1 MKVVKFITKFN
12 GYLVYKVFPMPSASS
27 RDSRTWLFAS
37 HVGWNHSSNAKSLFL
52 QLQEAISH
60 KDSDITA
67 IWIAQDRREAC
78 KVRTAGFRSYARY
91 SLKGLYHCL
100 TAGVYIYT
108 EHTSDI
114 NRLTSRTA
122 FCVDLWH
129 GVGIKKLYA
138 LDPNYFHKYYGF
150 KKEPSEH
157 SFLDRMKV
165 PLHIYRK
172 PDIILCPSHFQCKT
186 LFAPMFQIPEEQM
199 ILTGY
204 PRNGMLLWPNAAI
217 RAYAERY
224 ASQDDLTFLDE
235 LATRHFDKVYIYM
248 PTWRIGCKEPVFSM
262 AGIDFRVLED
272 ALAKNNSLF
281 ILKPHNF
288 DEWQFENTSHIV
300 RLPDVCEIYT
310 VLPYTDCLI
319 TDYSSIYS
327 DYLLMNK
334 EIILFPFDRKVYA
347 SDSNETLDYDTYYP
361 GKKVYTFEA
370 LVNLIRENEDC
381 HLSPEEHKWTM
392 RIYQECH
399 GNGVDLIQEIRR
411 RHEGFL
417 NARCKGKI
425 WR

>member
-1 MKVVKFITKFN
+1 MKVVKIITKFT
-12 GYLVYKVFPMPSASS
+12 GYMIYKVFPMPSASS
-27 RDSRTWLFAS
+27 RNPRTWLFAS
-37 HVGWNHSSNAKSLFL
+37 HVGWNHSNNAKSLFL
-52 QLQEAISH
+52 RLQEAISH
-60 KDSDITA
+60 KDSDITV
-67 IWIAQDRREAC
+67 IWIAQDRREART
-78 KVRTAGFRSYARY
+78 VRNAGFRSYVWY

-129 GVGIKKLYA
+129 GLGIKILYA
-138 LDPNYFHKYYGF
+138 LDPDYFHKYYGF

-165 PLHIYRK
+165 PLHIYKK
-172 PDIILCPSHFQCKT
+172 PDIILCPSHFQES
-186 LFAPMFQIPEEQM
+186 LFARMFQIPEERM
-199 ILTGY
+199 ILAGY
-204 PRNGMLLWPNAAI
+204 PRNDILLWPHAAI
-217 RAYAERY
+217 REYTERY
-224 ASQDDLTFLDE
+224 ASQEDLAILDE
-235 LATRHFDKVYIYM
+235 LAARRFDKVYVYM
-248 PTWRIGCKEPVFSM
+248 PTWRIGCKEPVYSM
-262 AGIDFRVLED
+262 AGMDFSVLED

-288 DEWQFENTSHIV
+288 DKWQSGNTPHIV
-300 RLPDVCEIYT
+300 RIPDKCEIYT

-334 EIILFPFDRKVYA
+334 EIILFPFDMEEYA
-347 SDSNETLDYDTYYP
+347 SYSCKMLDYDTYYL
-361 GKKVYTFEA
+361 GKKVYTFKA

-381 HLSPEEHKWTM
+381 HLSPEEYKRAM
-392 RIYQECH
+392 RFYHECH
-399 GNGVDLIQEIRR
+399 GNGVDLVQEIRR

-417 NARCKGKI
+417 SAHSKGKI
-425 WR
+425 WK